1 MKPWWSFCLHFIF
14 LPKLNK
20 PTNNFRRRVAFLGSR
35 LGLLPSRNKRR
46 GAVSLRIYEKIW
58 SRPGMLGNWELK
70 HHFVFCWVAY
80 EADPSLAPALADLA
94 TPSLSSLRPN
104 QVVTCSTSQLKR
116 IFLRKGYKWLLSVFQ
131 YTFNNDFC
139 RKIQKCVEK
148 YSVGDHRT
156 KMDFD
161 GKQPFTFSMFFEGS
175 TSSP

>member
-94 TPSLSSLRPN
+94 TPSLSSLRPSCDMLTSSAQTYFLKKISWRATN
-104 QVVTCSTSQLKR
+104 DYYKSFSILSTM
-116 IFLRKGYKWLLSVFQ
+116 IF
-131 YTFNNDFC
+131 
-139 RKIQKCVEK
+139 VEK
-148 YSVGDHRT
+148 SKNVL
-156 KMDFD
+156 KNI
-161 GKQPFTFSMFFEGS
+161 Q
-175 TSSP
+175 